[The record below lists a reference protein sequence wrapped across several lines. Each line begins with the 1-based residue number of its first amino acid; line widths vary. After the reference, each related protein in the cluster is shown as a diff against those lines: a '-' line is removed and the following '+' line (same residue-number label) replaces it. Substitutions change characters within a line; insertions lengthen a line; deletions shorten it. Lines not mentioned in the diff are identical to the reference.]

1 MNPPNPSRSIAAY
14 AALLALTFAAPAVA
28 AFFPGPGEW
37 YAGLTKPAWNPPGW
51 VFGPVWTL
59 LYLLMATAAWRV
71 WRRTGLVSRPMTLYF
86 LQLALNAAWTPVFFG
101 ARAITPA
108 LIVLL
113 VLFAA
118 IVATLDAFRRVDRA
132 AAWLLAPYLAWS
144 GFATFLNFTLWRL
157 NPP

>member
-1 MNPPNPSRSIAAY
+1 MKPRSLAAF
-14 AALLALTFAAPAVA
+14 AGLLALTFTAPAVA
-28 AFFPGPGEW
+28 ALFPGPGNW
-37 YAGLTKPAWNPPGW
+37 YAELNKPAWNPPSW

-71 WRRTGLVSRPMTLYF
+71 WRCIGLRSRPVALYF
-86 LQLALNAAWTPVFFG
+86 VQLALNAAWTPVFFG
-101 ARAITPA
+101 ARAIGTA

>member
-1 MNPPNPSRSIAAY
+1 
-14 AALLALTFAAPAVA
+14 
-28 AFFPGPGEW
+28 
-37 YAGLTKPAWNPPGW
+37 
-51 VFGPVWTL
+51 
-59 LYLLMATAAWRV
+59 MATAAWRV
-71 WRRTGLVSRPMTLYF
+71 WRCIGLRSRPVALYF
-86 LQLALNAAWTPVFFG
+86 VQLALNAAWTPVFFG
-101 ARAITPA
+101 ARAIGTA